1 MNHFHTYF
9 SGNTPLIYS
18 AMVGND
24 MAIEILIRSFRRLG
38 LNVDH
43 INNEG
48 LTALLIAAKNG
59 FTECASILALDG
71 KACVSFRDREKGMNA
86 EEWARSQGCTT
97 PEVLPFSPQAALL
110 GYKYSRIDDEAG
122 AAGGSLSPKEDRP
135 PRISPP
141 GSGRR
146 RTGRPPSSKHLDLD
160 EVNKRLET
168 VTCSAPKTRE
178 SKKVQTSP
186 QAYEPLVR
194 GRHKRSSLPSIKFS
208 GFFSSYSNA
217 RERKSNA
224 QIVDNSTLSADPDS
238 GYHAGDTSP
247 NMEEVRRGVR
257 RQSRDATRPKSK
269 SPSSSATHRKKSQDK
284 GQGQSDPQ
292 EVGLRRPSTNTTL
305 ASTSKIDV
313 DLDSNNSPKVTESE
327 HPSKE

>member
-1 MNHFHTYF
+1 
-9 SGNTPLIYS
+9 
-18 AMVGND
+18 

-110 GYKYSRIDDEAG
+110 GYRYSRIDDEAG
-122 AAGGSLSPKEDRP
+122 AAGGSLSPKDDRP

-146 RTGRPPSSKHLDLD
+146 RTGRSSSSKQLDLE

-168 VTCSAPKTRE
+168 VTCSGPKSRE

-186 QAYEPLVR
+186 QTYEPLVR
-194 GRHKRSSLPSIKFS
+194 GRHKRSSLPTIKFS
-208 GFFSSYSNA
+208 GLFSSYSHDR
-217 RERKSNA
+217 RERKSNV
-224 QIVDNSTLSADPDS
+224 QNVDNSTLSADPDS
-238 GYHAGDTSP
+238 GYHAGDSSP
-247 NMEEVRRGVR
+247 NMEEVRRGAR
-257 RQSRDATRPKSK
+257 RKSRDVTRPKSK
-269 SPSSSATHRKKSQDK
+269 SPSSSARHRKKSHDK

-292 EVGLRRPSTNTTL
+292 GVGFRKPSTNTTL
-305 ASTSKIDV
+305 ASASKIDV
-313 DLDSNNSPKVTESE
+313 DLDSTTSSKVSEPGCSPTE
-327 HPSKE
+327 